1 MMSPPDALRARI
13 LAAAA
18 ASPSPTR
25 PQGRRTA
32 LAMVGAS
39 LAVAAALS
47 ERAGGLAH
55 GAGRPLPITLAIA
68 AGGAAAAALLTLVVL
83 GRGRST
89 LPRRPALLAA
99 SALVAPV
106 ALLGWLIAFH
116 GSYVEPF
123 ERVGVR
129 CLAFTLVLAAT
140 PLAAFLWLRRGIE
153 PRRPSALG
161 AAAGAACGAWAGVV
175 VDLWCPL
182 SAPAHALVGH
192 ALPLALLVLFGA
204 ALGRRTLGVRPLA
217 SRGAR

>member
-25 PQGRRTA
+25 PQGRRVA

-39 LAVAAALS
+39 LVVAAAVF

-55 GAGRPLPITLAIA
+55 GAGRPLPITLTIA
-68 AGGAAAAALLTLVVL
+68 AGGAVAAALLTWIAL
-83 GRGRST
+83 GHGRST

-99 SALVAPV
+99 TALVAPL
-106 ALLGWLIAFH
+106 ALLGWLTAFH
-116 GSYVEPF
+116 GSYTEPY

-129 CLAFTLVLAAT
+129 CLALTLVLAAT
-140 PLAAFLWLRRGIE
+140 PLAAFLRLRRGVE

-161 AAAGAACGAWAGVV
+161 AAAGAAGGAWAGVV

-182 SAPAHALVGH
+182 SAPSHALVGH
-192 ALPLALLVLFGA
+192 ALPLAVLVVVGA
-204 ALGRRTLGVRPLA
+204 ALGRLTLGVV
-217 SRGAR
+217 RG

>member
-1 MMSPPDALRARI
+1 
-13 LAAAA
+13 
-18 ASPSPTR
+18 
-25 PQGRRTA
+25 
-32 LAMVGAS
+32 MVGAS
-39 LAVAAALS
+39 LVVAAAVFG
-47 ERAGGLAH
+47 RAGGLAH

-68 AGGAAAAALLTLVVL
+68 AGGAAAAALLTWVAL

-89 LPRRPALLAA
+89 LARRPALLVAA
-99 SALVAPV
+99 ALVAPV
-106 ALLGWLIAFH
+106 ALLGWLTAFH
-116 GSYVEPF
+116 GSYAEPY

-140 PLAAFLWLRRGIE
+140 PLAAFLRLRRGVE

-192 ALPLALLVLFGA
+192 ALPVAILVIAGA
-204 ALGRRTLGVRPLA
+204 ALGRRTLGIVPLA
-217 SRGAR
+217 PRNAR